1 MMHRGLDIRPGR
13 IGDLDTLA
21 RFAVAMA
28 QEVEGKHLDP
38 AVVRA
43 GTEAMLRSK
52 GKGFFRVAEAGD
64 QIVGSLMVTYEWS
77 DWNNKNQWWIQSVYV
92 APSWRRKGVYRALYE
107 DLVKEAKDRS
117 DVSNIYLYAHKDN
130 VTAQKT
136 YAALGMSLSKYLMYE
151 LVLRE

>member
-28 QEVEGKHLDP
+28 QEVEGERLVP

-43 GTEAMLRSK
+43 GTEAMLRSR

-92 APSWRRKGVYRALYE
+92 APSWRRQGVYRALHE
-107 DLVKEAKDRS
+107 HLVKDAKGRG
-117 DVSNIYLYAHKDN
+117 DVCNIYLYVHKGN
-130 VTAQKT
+130 VAAQRT
-136 YAALGMSLSKYLMYE
+136 YESLGMSLSKYLMYE
-151 LVLRE
+151 LALRE